1 MNKNNLFELLEI
13 DESLIRAVNAISHSP
28 EHFYRKFH
36 IPKKKG
42 GFREIHAP
50 YPSLL
55 ALQKIIA
62 EKIQPY
68 LKVHRSCFSY
78 RKNISFIDNA
88 AHHLG
93 SKEVLSLD
101 IEDFFGN
108 ISRQKVFDVL
118 SQSGFNNRLSN
129 EITYLVTY
137 QDYLPQG
144 APTSPI
150 ISNSIFYKI
159 DARLHK
165 LSKKLDL
172 KYSRYADDITISGEK
187 IPSNF
192 PRYIEEILL
201 QHGFALNKEKTR
213 LKKGTSK
220 KIITGVSITSGK
232 IMVPKIFKRNL
243 RTDIYHLEK
252 NNYVISSPIDP
263 MLFERLIG
271 KLNFLLQVEPE
282 NKYAI
287 EKKNIL
293 IDKYKKKILM
303 I

>member
-1 MNKNNLFELLEI
+1 MNKDNLFELLEI
-13 DESLIRAVNAISHSP
+13 DESFINAVNAISYSP

-55 ALQKIIA
+55 ALQKIIS

-68 LKVHRSCFSY
+68 LKIHRSCFSY

-93 SKEVLSLD
+93 SKEILSLD

-118 SQSGFNNRLSN
+118 SQSGFNNHLSN

-137 QDYLPQG
+137 KDYLPQG

-159 DARLHK
+159 DARLYK
-165 LSKKLDL
+165 LSEKLNL

-192 PRYIEEILL
+192 PRYIEDILL
-201 QHGFALNKEKTR
+201 QHGFSLNKGKTR
-213 LKKGTSK
+213 LKKGASK
-220 KIITGVSITSGK
+220 KIITGVSITSGRV
-232 IMVPKIFKRNL
+232 MAPRIFKRNL
-243 RTDIYHLEK
+243 RTEIYHLER
-252 NNYVISSPIDP
+252 NNYAISSPIDP
-263 MLFERLIG
+263 MLYERLIG

-282 NKYAI
+282 NTYAI
-287 EKKNIL
+287 EKKKAL
-293 IDKYKKKILM
+293 IEKYKKIILM